1 MDETVKRQRSLA
13 LVKRMES
20 PGWFKFAVPVVSII
34 GGFLFS
40 ALFLL
45 AAGESPIKVYAVMF
59 GGAFGSL
66 YGLGET
72 VVKMIPLMILS
83 VGVSFAFKMQD
94 VYKRQ
99 GRDYG
104 SV

>member
-13 LVKRMES
+13 LVKRLES

-34 GGFLFS
+34 GGFMFS

-45 AAGESPIKVYAVMF
+45 AAGESPLKVYAVMF

-66 YGLGET
+66 YG
-72 VVKMIPLMILS
+72 P
-83 VGVSFAFKMQD
+83 VSYTHLD

-99 GRDYG
+99 DHLYRPAAQM
-104 SV
+104 